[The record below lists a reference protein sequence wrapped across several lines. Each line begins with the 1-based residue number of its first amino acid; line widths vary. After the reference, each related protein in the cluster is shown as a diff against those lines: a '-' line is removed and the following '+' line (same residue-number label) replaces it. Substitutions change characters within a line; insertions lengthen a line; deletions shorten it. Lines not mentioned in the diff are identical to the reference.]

1 LQDIFARMQPAVRLF
16 LIGAALPWDGLA
28 QRAGD
33 IPPALVREKLKGDCP
48 ASLDW
53 SSLHGNVV
61 VVGFPSEFVTPD
73 DIKEWNK
80 LPEKFQGEPVVF
92 IQVAGGSEFLVD
104 QALNKTPY
112 QGCVLFDSQQANR
125 RNFGLPDFS
134 RTVVVDGQGWIAGYT
149 RGDISE
155 PTVRSVITHHR
166 TADLV
171 EAAPQPQSFTPI
183 GLDGARSYD
192 VHISPAA
199 KGEWRALGSVGLD
212 RYVSKN
218 QALKCIIA
226 DLWETPLSRIAF
238 PDNLDEASYDVTAH
252 IPVSD
257 SDLLL
262 KLVRQAVEAH
272 FGLIVQKETR
282 SERVYVIAAAHSGSQ
297 LRPATDGE
305 NQMTGSSQRSM
316 IGTAQTMQ
324 EIARRFEDMLQTPV
338 IDRTRLPGRFDYSAT
353 SELAEPASF
362 FDMAR
367 QLGLQ
372 LTEAEWPVEMLVV
385 RKF

>member
-1 LQDIFARMQPAVRLF
+1 LQDIFGRMQPAVRLF
-16 LIGAALPWDGLA
+16 LIGAALPWAGLA

-48 ASLDW
+48 ANLDW

-155 PTVRSVITHHR
+155 PTVRSVITHHG

-171 EAAPQPQSFTPI
+171 EADCARLRDRGRAQSVPTPARDRRREPDDRKQSAI
-183 GLDGARSYD
+183 DDWDGPNNARD
-192 VHISPAA
+192 CPKV
-199 KGEWRALGSVGLD
+199 
-212 RYVSKN
+212 
-218 QALKCIIA
+218 
-226 DLWETPLSRIAF
+226 
-238 PDNLDEASYDVTAH
+238 
-252 IPVSD
+252 
-257 SDLLL
+257 
-262 KLVRQAVEAH
+262 
-272 FGLIVQKETR
+272 
-282 SERVYVIAAAHSGSQ
+282 
-297 LRPATDGE
+297 
-305 NQMTGSSQRSM
+305 
-316 IGTAQTMQ
+316 
-324 EIARRFEDMLQTPV
+324 
-338 IDRTRLPGRFDYSAT
+338 
-353 SELAEPASF
+353 
-362 FDMAR
+362 
-367 QLGLQ
+367 
-372 LTEAEWPVEMLVV
+372 
-385 RKF
+385 